1 MEEIGEKTK
10 ALPNMFASGVEGGF
24 SNQRCLQQTRPS
36 GWVVVQREDEANWW
50 RPPSPDQGWSH
61 RRKKGN
67 GQNYGSEVI

>member
-24 SNQRCLQQTRPS
+24 SNRRCLQQTRPS
-36 GWVVVQREDEANWW
+36 GCVLQREDEANWW

>member
-1 MEEIGEKTK
+1 MEEIGEKEEHCQTC
-10 ALPNMFASGVEGGF
+10 LPQEF

-36 GWVVVQREDEANWW
+36 GCVVVQREDEANWW